1 MEMNKQEL
9 PNATLILILGI
20 LSILGCCCY
29 GIVGAIF
36 GIITLVLAKK
46 AMDIYNANPEM
57 YLGYQNVKIG
67 RILAII
73 GLVLS
78 VLFLLT
84 FIGALIFYG
93 GMEGLEEF
101 QREMMEQQGM

>member
-1 MEMNKQEL
+1 MEVNKQEL
-9 PNATLILILGI
+9 PNATLILVFGI
-20 LSILGCCCY
+20 ISIVGCCCY
-29 GIVGAIF
+29 GIVGLIF
-36 GIITLVLAKK
+36 GIITLVMAKK
-46 AMDIYNANPEM
+46 AMAIYNENPEM

-78 VLFLLT
+78 VLFL
-84 FIGALIFYG
+84 ICIVIALIFYG
-93 GMEGLEEF
+93 GMEGLEEL